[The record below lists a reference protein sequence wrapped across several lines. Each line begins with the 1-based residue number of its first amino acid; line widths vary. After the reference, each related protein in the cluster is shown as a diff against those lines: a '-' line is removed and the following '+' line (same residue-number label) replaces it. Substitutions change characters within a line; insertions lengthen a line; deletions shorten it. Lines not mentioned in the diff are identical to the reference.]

1 MVTGRDADRVRSGE
15 RCALYG
21 RRSERRALAPRAP
34 AGRGPPLDRRGPV
47 VAGRRT
53 HRRRE
58 RTGWWRTPVRSE
70 RRRIERPRPGGRL
83 WASRCR
89 LVARWV
95 TARVRGLVVAGPERP
110 DLDLADGRLRSGR
123 DWESRRIVPLHVQM
137 RPHVVARR
145 FPGRV

>member
-15 RCALYG
+15 GGPLYG
-21 RRSERRALAPRAP
+21 RRSERRALAPRA
-34 AGRGPPLDRRGPV
+34 AAERGPPLDRRGPV

-58 RTGWWRTPVRSE
+58 RTGWWRTPVRHGC
-70 RRRIERPRPGGRL
+70 RRIERPCPGGRL

-95 TARVRGLVVAGPERP
+95 TARPRRRGGGG
-110 DLDLADGRLRSGR
+110 AD
-123 DWESRRIVPLHVQM
+123 
-137 RPHVVARR
+137 
-145 FPGRV
+145 

>member
-15 RCALYG
+15 RCALHG
-21 RRSERRALAPRAP
+21 RRSERRALAPRA
-34 AGRGPPLDRRGPV
+34 AAERGPPLDRRGPV

-58 RTGWWRTPVRSE
+58 RTGWWRTPVRHGC
-70 RRRIERPRPGGRL
+70 RRIERPRPGGRL

-95 TARVRGLVVAGPERP
+95 TAPRRGLVGAGPGRP
-110 DLDLADGRLRSGR
+110 GLGL
-123 DWESRRIVPLHVQM
+123 
-137 RPHVVARR
+137 
-145 FPGRV
+145 